1 LNLIR
6 VLDAFGHVSIRN
18 PENKS
23 TFFMSCSIA
32 PALISSKNDL
42 VEYHVEDASP
52 VDSDA
57 KEGYSERFIHSE
69 ILKRFPGAN
78 SVIHSHSPDVLPYCV
93 NDVPLKP
100 SIHMSGFLGIQLIQ
114 ISELWTG

>member
-1 LNLIR
+1 LNLVR

-32 PALISSKNDL
+32 PALITSKDDL
-42 VEYHVEDASP
+42 VEYHIEDASS
-52 VDSDA
+52 VDANA

-93 NDVPLKP
+93 NDVPLKA
-100 SIHMSGFLGIQLIQ
+100 SIHMSGFLGTQLLP
-114 ISELWTG
+114 ISEVRTG

>member
-18 PENKS
+18 PENRA

-32 PALISSKNDL
+32 PALISSRDDL
-42 VEYHVEDASP
+42 VEYHIEDASP
-52 VDSDA
+52 VDANA

-78 SVIHSHSPDVLPYCV
+78 SVIHSHCPDVLPYCV

-100 SIHMSGFLGIQLIQ
+100 SIHMSGFLGTLLLQM
-114 ISELWTG
+114 SELWTG

>member
-1 LNLIR
+1 M
-6 VLDAFGHVSIRN
+6 LDAFGHVSIRN
-18 PENKS
+18 PENSS

-32 PALISSKNDL
+32 PALISSKDDL
-42 VEYHVEDASP
+42 VEYHMGDASP
-52 VDSDA
+52 VVANA

-78 SVIHSHSPDVLPYCV
+78 IVIHSHSPDVLPYCV

-100 SIHMSGFLGIQLIQ
+100 SIHMSGFLGTQL
-114 ISELWTG
+114 LRRNDL